1 MGYIYKITNIVNNK
15 AYIGQTVNTIAQRFI
30 EHKSHYKTNLTNSN
44 RPLYNAFS
52 KYGLENFIIEEI
64 EKIPNNL
71 LNEREQYWIKY
82 YDTYNNGYNAT
93 LGGDA
98 TILYNYK
105 EIAEL
110 YQKYQNQSEVARI
123 LGCQYTTVTRALN
136 SMEILVIKY
145 PKIYKNS
152 YKVKMLNKKLEQ
164 IQIFNCISD
173 AARYLIEH
181 NYTTNLSL
189 SSIISK
195 IKLVCDGKRKTAYKF
210 YWSYTE

>member
-1 MGYIYKITNIVNNK
+1 
-15 AYIGQTVNTIAQRFI
+15 
-30 EHKSHYKTNLTNSN
+30 
-44 RPLYNAFS
+44 
-52 KYGLENFIIEEI
+52 
-64 EKIPNNL
+64 
-71 LNEREQYWIKY
+71 
-82 YDTYNNGYNAT
+82 
-93 LGGDA
+93 
-98 TILYNYK
+98 
-105 EIAEL
+105 
-110 YQKYQNQSEVARI
+110 
-123 LGCQYTTVTRALN
+123 
-136 SMEILVIKY
+136 MEIPVIKY